1 MIPTAEVPVTNYHRN
16 EILEL
21 AKLPISY
28 VCHSPCFRSEAGS
41 YGLDTKGI
49 IRQHQFEKVE
59 LVSFVEPDR
68 SDEHLEILTSH
79 AENILKKLNLPFRKV
94 ILCSKDIGFSSSL
107 TYDLEVWLPSQDK
120 YREISSCSNFRDFQS
135 RRLKIRIKKDK
146 KNILCHTLNGS
157 GLAIGRTMAAI
168 LENYQNEDG
177 TVSIPEALKP
187 YMNDIGTL

>member
-16 EILEL
+16 EILDLED
-21 AKLPISY
+21 LPLSY
-28 VCHSPCFRSEAGS
+28 VCHTPCFRSEAGS

-59 LVSFVEPDR
+59 LVSFAEPDK
-68 SDEHLEILTSH
+68 SDEQLEILTSH
-79 AENILKKLNLPFRKV
+79 AENILKQLNLPFRKV

-120 YREISSCSNFRDFQS
+120 YREISSCSNFKDFQS
-135 RRLKIRIKKDK
+135 RRMKIRIKKDK

-168 LENYQNEDG
+168 LENFQNEDG
-177 TVSIPEALKP
+177 TVSIPEVLRP
-187 YMNDIGTL
+187 YMNNLETL